1 MALLVEGEV
10 ETPCTLSF
18 AELAALPRQ
27 VADVGVLIPG
37 KPGGA
42 VWLDAVLAA
51 AGAKP
56 GARFA
61 TLVAD
66 DGAFAV
72 SVPLDAVRTN
82 AIVVYRLSDAPLPD
96 KQGGPIRFYVVDA
109 KACGADSGVDACA
122 NVKRLGRIRLT
133 AARETDIGHDHAPA
147 PTKA

>member
-1 MALLVEGEV
+1 MALTIEGEV
-10 ETPCTLSF
+10 DKPRTLTF
-18 AELAALPRQ
+18 DELAALPRQ
-27 VADVGVLIPG
+27 VTDVSALIAG
-37 KPGGA
+37 KQGGA

-51 AGAKP
+51 AGARA

-82 AIVVYRLSDAPLPD
+82 AIVAYRLGDLPLPD

-133 AARETDIGHDHAPA
+133 AAREADVGHEHAS
-147 PTKA
+147 

>member
-1 MALLVEGEV
+1 MLHVEGEV
-10 ETPCTLSF
+10 ETPRALTF
-18 AELAALPRQ
+18 DELAALPRQ
-27 VADVGVLIPG
+27 VPDVGTLVPG
-37 KPGGA
+37 KRGGA

-51 AGAKP
+51 VGTKP
-56 GARFA
+56 EARFA

-82 AIVVYRLSDAPLPD
+82 AIVAYRLGGARLPGD
-96 KQGGPIRFYVVDA
+96 QGGPIRFYVVDA

-133 AARETDIGHDHAPA
+133 VARAPDVGHEHA
-147 PTKA
+147 

>member
-1 MALLVEGEV
+1 MALLVDGEV
-10 ETPCTLSF
+10 ETPRTFSF
-18 AELAALPRQ
+18 GELAALPRQ
-27 VADVGVLIPG
+27 VTDVSSLIAG
-37 KPGGA
+37 KQGGA

-66 DGAFAV
+66 DGKFAV
-72 SVPLDAVRTN
+72 SVPLDAVRSN
-82 AIVVYRLSDAPLPD
+82 AIVAYRLGDGPLPD

-133 AARETDIGHDHAPA
+133 ANREPDVGHDHA
-147 PTKA
+147 

>member
-1 MALLVEGEV
+1 MRLVVEGEV
-10 ETPCTLSF
+10 AAPRTFTFE
-18 AELAALPRQ
+18 ALAALPRQ
-27 VADVGVLIPG
+27 VPDVGALIAG
-37 KPGGA
+37 KQGGA

-56 GARFA
+56 VARFA
-61 TLVAD
+61 MLIAD
-66 DGAFAV
+66 DGKFGV

-82 AIVVYRLSDAPLPD
+82 AIVAYRLGDAALPD

-133 AARETDIGHDHAPA
+133 AAREPDIGHEH
-147 PTKA
+147 